1 MRQLQEASHQGKRF
15 DYCRYY
21 LLLYFATSL
30 PVESLFSITLCF
42 PTFLNYLISTLI
54 VTMLGILRH
63 LFCFRQQQFVELSE
77 TDSFQCDEKRPACSN
92 CSNHLIECRYNIT
105 AESPR
110 SQSPKCPELSTERP
124 RRYRP
129 HRYATGALKQ
139 TLKLSK
145 TQPSR
150 FTQSTGTQCSLIDTI
165 SLVDLQLLHHYT
177 IDTYRTMTSGPDLHN
192 VWQKHLVQWGI
203 ESPYILHLVLALS
216 ALHLAHERPDLQDQY
231 IQQADNHFSF
241 GVRSVASVISELNA
255 DSCQKVYMSA
265 VMICFIYFGRGPRP
279 GEYLIF
285 SDSGPAEWLVLMRGV
300 RLIVSSHHAKVFS
313 GILEPGP
320 NDHSRDL
327 TAEMRIKLHEH
338 TVHTEA
344 VQRLIERDV
353 ADNEIRGRHLAVIQ
367 DLFEIMREVYE
378 RRSGGSSGVDLM
390 DLLIGWFYR
399 LPEETIGSLER
410 KEPHSLVI
418 LAYWVVLLKYMDSAW
433 FMDGWAEHMLSGIS
447 TYLHED
453 LHQWVEWPL
462 KQVYQ
467 TRIE

>member
-1 MRQLQEASHQGKRF
+1 
-15 DYCRYY
+15 
-21 LLLYFATSL
+21 
-30 PVESLFSITLCF
+30 
-42 PTFLNYLISTLI
+42 
-54 VTMLGILRH
+54 MLGILRH
-63 LFCFRQQQFVELSE
+63 LFCFRQRGFIELPE

-92 CSNHLIECRYNIT
+92 CSNHLIECGYQIT

-110 SQSPKCPELSTERP
+110 SQSPESPVFPAERP
-124 RRYRP
+124 HPRRSRP
-129 HRYATGALKQ
+129 YRYATGGLKQ
-139 TLKLSK
+139 TFKLSK
-145 TQPSR
+145 SQPSPL
-150 FTQSTGTQCSLIDTI
+150 TQSTGTQCSL
-165 SLVDLQLLHHYT
+165 SLGLIGTTSLADLQLLHHYT
-177 IDTYRTMTSGPDLHN
+177 IDTYQSMTTDPNLHD

-216 ALHLAHERPDLQDQY
+216 ALHLAYEKPDLQDQY

-241 GVRSVASVISELNA
+241 GVRSVTSVIAELNA

-300 RLIVSSHHAKVFS
+300 RLIVTSHHEKVFS
-313 GILEPGP
+313 GILEPRP
-320 NDHSRDL
+320 NGRSRDL

-344 VQRLIERDV
+344 VQRLVERDI
-353 ADNEIRGRHLAVIQ
+353 ADDETRGRYLAVIEN
-367 DLFEIMREVYE
+367 LFEIMREVYE

-390 DLLIGWFYR
+390 DLLMGWFYR

-418 LAYWVVLLKYMDSAW
+418 LAHWVVLLKYMDSAW
-433 FMDGWAEHMLSGIS
+433 FMDGWANHMLSGIS

-453 LHQWVEWPL
+453 LHKWIEWSL
-462 KQVYQ
+462 RQVYRTHTQ
-467 TRIE
+467 IE

>member
-1 MRQLQEASHQGKRF
+1 
-15 DYCRYY
+15 
-21 LLLYFATSL
+21 
-30 PVESLFSITLCF
+30 
-42 PTFLNYLISTLI
+42 
-54 VTMLGILRH
+54 MLGILRH
-63 LFCFRQQQFVELSE
+63 LFCFRQRRFIELPE

-92 CSNHLIECRYNIT
+92 CSNHLIECEYHMAT
-105 AESPR
+105 ESPR
-110 SQSPKCPELSTERP
+110 EQSPNCPEPSTERPGP

-129 HRYATGALKQ
+129 HRYATGGLKQ
-139 TLKLSK
+139 TFKLSK

-150 FTQSTGTQCSLIDTI
+150 FTQSTRTQCSLSSGLTGTI
-165 SLVDLQLLHHYT
+165 PLADLQLLHHYT
-177 IDTYRTMTSGPDLHN
+177 IDTYQTMTSGPDPHN

-203 ESPYILHLVLALS
+203 ELPYILHLVLALS

-241 GVRSVASVISELNA
+241 GVRSVTSVISELDA

-300 RLIVSSHHAKVFS
+300 RLIVTSHHANVFS
-313 GILEPGP
+313 GILAPGP
-320 NDHSRDL
+320 NGRSRDL
-327 TAEMRIKLHEH
+327 SAEMHIKLHEH

-344 VQRLIERDV
+344 VQRLVERDI
-353 ADNEIRGRHLAVIQ
+353 ADDEIRGRYLASIEN
-367 DLFEIMREVYE
+367 LFEIMREVYE
-378 RRSGGSSGVDLM
+378 RRSGGSTGVGLM
-390 DLLIGWFYR
+390 DLLMGWFYR
-399 LPEETIGSLER
+399 LPEEMISSLER

-447 TYLHED
+447 TYLRED
-453 LHQWVEWPL
+453 FHQWIEWPL

-467 TRIE
+467 TQIE